1 MKKFFLFDK
10 GCKSDTPRANGMSG
24 RRAVTPRWSANV
36 LCRALAPTRNNQR
49 EAMSEP
55 TITVVLIDSDKQIR
69 RYVHAW
75 LEVNA
80 MKAFDADYGVRGL
93 AEIAT
98 RRPDLVIVD
107 LSLPDMDGIEV
118 IRELRSWS
126 DVPVIVLS
134 ARTQEEDKVAALDA
148 GADDYLA
155 KPFGLPELAARIR
168 AHLRRQTGGDWP
180 TLPQVRFGTVTID
193 FGHRRVMRD
202 NKIIHLSPT
211 EYRLL
216 SALARHA
223 GRVLTHQE
231 LFREVWG
238 PARADNYHYLRI
250 YMRHLRLK
258 LERDPAQPEHI
269 ITESGVGYRL
279 VGASTYRSS

>member
-1 MKKFFLFDK
+1 
-10 GCKSDTPRANGMSG
+10 
-24 RRAVTPRWSANV
+24 
-36 LCRALAPTRNNQR
+36 
-49 EAMSEP
+49 MSEP

>member
-1 MKKFFLFDK
+1 
-10 GCKSDTPRANGMSG
+10 
-24 RRAVTPRWSANV
+24 
-36 LCRALAPTRNNQR
+36 
-49 EAMSEP
+49 
-55 TITVVLIDSDKQIR
+55 
-69 RYVHAW
+69 
-75 LEVNA
+75 
-80 MKAFDADYGVRGL
+80 
-93 AEIAT
+93 
-98 RRPDLVIVD
+98 
-107 LSLPDMDGIEV
+107 
-118 IRELRSWS
+118 
-126 DVPVIVLS
+126 
-134 ARTQEEDKVAALDA
+134 
-148 GADDYLA
+148 
-155 KPFGLPELAARIR
+155 
-168 AHLRRQTGGDWP
+168 
-180 TLPQVRFGTVTID
+180 
-193 FGHRRVMRD
+193 MRD

-238 PARADNYHYLRI
+238 PARADNYQYLRI